1 MPAAAGKHCTGKH
14 CTQRDYTLYTY
25 HGPVIIEGILVETVI
40 SFEYNNNIWPRKRLW
55 RKNNLSTLYSGNQ
68 PRSTFATQMA
78 PGAQAVIKALPS
90 RL

>member
-55 RKNNLSTLYSGNQ
+55 RKNNLSIIAAIAHGTHTKSWILGHGEH
-68 PRSTFATQMA
+68 PLEFF
-78 PGAQAVIKALPS
+78 
-90 RL
+90 